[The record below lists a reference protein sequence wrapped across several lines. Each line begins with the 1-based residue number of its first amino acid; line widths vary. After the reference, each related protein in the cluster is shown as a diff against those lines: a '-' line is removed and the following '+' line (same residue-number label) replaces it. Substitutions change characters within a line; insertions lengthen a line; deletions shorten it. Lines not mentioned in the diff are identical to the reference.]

1 MAGRTILVVD
11 DSPSE
16 RALLSQTL
24 QRVGYEVRT
33 AQDGDT
39 ALQIARSHPPALI
52 LLDIM
57 MPGKNGFQVCR
68 QLKADER
75 TKHVPVV
82 IVSARDQPP
91 DKFWGLRQGADE
103 YITKPFDPGRL
114 IEVVQ
119 RLT

>member
-24 QRVGYEVRT
+24 QRAGYEVLT

-39 ALQIARSHPPALI
+39 ALQMARSHPLALI

-103 YITKPFDPGRL
+103 YLTKPFDPGRL
-114 IEVVQ
+114 VEVVQ